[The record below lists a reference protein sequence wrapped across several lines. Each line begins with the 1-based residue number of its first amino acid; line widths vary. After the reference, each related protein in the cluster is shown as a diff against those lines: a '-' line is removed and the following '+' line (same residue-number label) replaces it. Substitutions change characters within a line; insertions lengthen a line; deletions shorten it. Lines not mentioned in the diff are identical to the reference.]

1 MVFLCSLIE
10 KYVGKQFE
18 IDCVDIEVH
27 HFKDNQPPIF
37 KGHGVIRGDKSGR
50 LSFEMYNQI
59 KVNKEILT
67 YLKQI
72 REENDPNLKE
82 PSEWKTSMTRRLYQK
97 AFGEIIVR
105 SFLMTH

>member
-1 MVFLCSLIE
+1 MSTLRSITSKTTNLPFS
-10 KYVGKQFE
+10 
-18 IDCVDIEVH
+18 
-27 HFKDNQPPIF
+27 
-37 KGHGVIRGDKSGR
+37 KGMESSVGDKSGR
-50 LSFEMYNQI
+50 LSFKMYNQI